1 MPGSEQ
7 TTHIAARVCRVMS
20 RAPSRPILYSLP
32 YSDGA
37 FFHLAVPSV
46 SIRPSSSALPL
57 SLSVCVS
64 LPCSLFRSRTF
75 MLLLFAFGS
84 FVLHALPPSI
94 HHFII
99 TSLITRAP
107 SYGGVSLAVNP

>member
-7 TTHIAARVCRVMS
+7 TTYIAARVCRVMS
-20 RAPSRPILYSLP
+20 RAPSRPILYLLP

-64 LPCSLFRSRTF
+64 LPCSLFRSRTL
-75 MLLLFAFGS
+75 MHLVANGTT
-84 FVLHALPPSI
+84 VGQPAPLPTAIFPCAGEMAAASMV
-94 HHFII
+94 
-99 TSLITRAP
+99 P
-107 SYGGVSLAVNP
+107 